1 MTISVFPTPIQ
12 PLPLQVATQRLWQL
26 RRLMREGAVDPL
38 AADLALRPL
47 REHPNA
53 RVAALA
59 IHTTNEIVEEFKR

>member
-1 MTISVFPTPIQ
+1 MSAVTFPRAIQ
-12 PLPLQVATQRLWQL
+12 PLPLDLAAGKVWLIRRL
-26 RRLMREGAVDPL
+26 RREGFVDPL